1 MTRTGDYMDE
11 LPIFVKIEDYSTTL
25 SALQKSMDRLEES
38 KEIIS
43 RLSAL
48 RTKEDDE
55 IRILQEEL
63 DAIEL
68 RISELHDKLK
78 QPSRE

>member
-1 MTRTGDYMDE
+1 MDE
-11 LPIFVKIEDYSTTL
+11 LPIFVKIEDYSSTL
-25 SALQKSMDRLEES
+25 NALQKSMNRLEES

-43 RLSAL
+43 RLGAL
-48 RTKEDDE
+48 RTKEDEE

-63 DAIEL
+63 EAIEQ

-78 QPSRE
+78 QPSRD